1 MYELIKE
8 RGHESVANE
17 MMEGTDQGDITE
29 ENVEVGFFDFDVEPD
44 EQIDKDRDGVAF
56 GGGQKDLRELSESD
70 HEVAVWEFVEETV
83 HLFSNL
89 LLLFLLR
96 SHVAEEGFPSLLQL
110 FGELIYIWLGLWS
123 WISFRFGEWI
133 GVWRSGVL
141 KSMLMVVFDEIIL
154 RGFLGDGLIL

>member
-70 HEVAVWEFVEETV
+70 HEVAV
-83 HLFSNL
+83 
-89 LLLFLLR
+89 
-96 SHVAEEGFPSLLQL
+96 
-110 FGELIYIWLGLWS
+110 
-123 WISFRFGEWI
+123 
-133 GVWRSGVL
+133 
-141 KSMLMVVFDEIIL
+141 
-154 RGFLGDGLIL
+154 